1 MKKIEIVLA
10 DSDEIY
16 LEHVAHYFMGKV
28 QQCEVVATFSSKES
42 LLRYLSSHDSADVL
56 LVDQELICQELD
68 TCTVSVKMMLTT
80 ADKKQKGYES
90 VRKYQKTEDLLNEI
104 LLKYAK
110 LTGDL
115 DAVRGKRRTKAVAFY
130 SPVGGSGKTT
140 LALHTAAAC
149 VAAGYQTFYLN
160 LEKVDST
167 SSILGKTPGTMSDV
181 FLALKAKGT
190 DAGVR
195 ILESRGEE
203 PHTKFHYIS
212 APDSI
217 SEYSEVTIEELDF
230 LIKTL
235 IDLNEYDV
243 CILDFSSEFYQEKVD
258 LLENCDVIF
267 APIVADEFSVQ
278 RMKMLFHE
286 NQLHSK
292 YSSMLQKMRLIDN
305 KEDVSGM
312 NPILHGSGLLD
323 QCPLAAVVTMSPA
336 YMNQQNLLR
345 SAEFQRQVFE
355 PIVACIQEETNG

>member
-1 MKKIEIVLA
+1 MAKIEIILA

-16 LEHVAHYFMGKV
+16 LEHVARYFMGKAE
-28 QQCEVVATFSSKES
+28 QCEVATFSSKQS
-42 LLRYLSSHDSADVL
+42 LLRYLASQSSVDVL
-56 LVDQELICQELD
+56 LIDQGLICEELKEY
-68 TCTVSVKMMLTT
+68 SISAKMMLTT
-80 ADKKQKGYES
+80 ADEKQEGYEC
-90 VRKYQKTEDLLNEI
+90 VRKYQKTEDLLKEV

-110 LTGDL
+110 MTGKL
-115 DAVRGKRRTKAVAFY
+115 EAVKGKRRTKTVAFY

-160 LEKVDST
+160 LEKSDST
-167 SSILGKTPGTMSDV
+167 SSILGRTPGNMSEV
-181 FLALKAKGT
+181 FLSLKAKGT

-217 SEYSEVTIEELDF
+217 SEYSEVTTEELDF

-243 CILDFSSEFYQEKVD
+243 LILDFSSEFCQEKVD

-267 APIVADEFSVQ
+267 APVQANEFSIQ
-278 RMKMLFHE
+278 RMKTLYHEKTLHPNYNNML
-286 NQLHSK
+286 K
-292 YSSMLQKMRLIDN
+292 KMRLIDN
-305 KEDVSGM
+305 KEDVSGV
-312 NPILHGSGLLD
+312 NPLLLGSGLLEK
-323 QCPLAAVVTMSPA
+323 CPLAAVITMSPA
-336 YMNQQNLLR
+336 YMDQQNLLR

-355 PIVACIQEETNG
+355 PLVACIQEELHD